1 MDGQTIK
8 LCATNNSRMY
18 FQSVFSLSLNKGEL
32 SSPAIRSTALSA
44 GSSTDL
50 PWIFLLDRSCLGRF
64 QGKVSPG
71 AGDADPD
78 LKLQSSSSET
88 SAEEDMEQWREGFPE
103 LELWQT
109 KENQRSLDKMRT
121 NGADQMFLSQWH
133 ISVRKERAR

>member
-1 MDGQTIK
+1 MSN
-8 LCATNNSRMY
+8 LW
-18 FQSVFSLSLNKGEL
+18 FFSKTLDKGEPF
-32 SSPAIRSTALSA
+32 SPAILSTALSA

-88 SAEEDMEQWREGFPE
+88 SAEEDMEQSREGFPE

-109 KENQRSLDKMRT
+109 KENQRGL
-121 NGADQMFLSQWH
+121 G
-133 ISVRKERAR
+133 